1 MNKGVSFRI
10 PVRLV
15 MIHTTP
21 SKTVKAIAVTILAG
35 SALGCAPNRVN
46 LAREGVVK
54 FTVADCHPV
63 IISAVAERDGD
74 ETLISGSITRRPPLS
89 PGNLHIDVT
98 ITTPDGEVIAARTAM
113 AYPRSIPYRGNR
125 ARRFAIWLPFVPPK
139 GSQIHL
145 VCDSNM
151 HPPGELSTETGR
163 RNRQD

>member
-1 MNKGVSFRI
+1 
-10 PVRLV
+10 

-21 SKTVKAIAVTILAG
+21 STAVKGFAAAILAI
-35 SALGCAPNRVN
+35 SALGCAANRVN

-63 IISAVAERDGD
+63 IISAVAEQDGD
-74 ETLISGSITRRPPLS
+74 ETLISGSITRRPPLR

-125 ARRFAIWLPFVPPK
+125 ARRFALWLPFVPPK

-145 VCDSNM
+145 VCDSIT
-151 HPPGELSTETGR
+151 HPLGELSPGIGGG
-163 RNRQD
+163 NRPD